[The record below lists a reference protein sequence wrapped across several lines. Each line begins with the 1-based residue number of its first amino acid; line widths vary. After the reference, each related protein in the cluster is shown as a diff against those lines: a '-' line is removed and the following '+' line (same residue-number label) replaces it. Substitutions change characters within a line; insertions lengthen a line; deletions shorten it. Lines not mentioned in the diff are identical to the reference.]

1 MTCPDVVTYGDA
13 AASAASE
20 RERLILEHLPQV
32 RWIALRLKERLPDS
46 FPLEDLI
53 STGVLGLI
61 AAVDN
66 YDPSFN
72 VKLATYA
79 EYKIRGAILDSIRG
93 QDGVPAHKR
102 KKLKQLEAAIQNA
115 EQRLQR
121 APAAE
126 EIAAE
131 LKVSVSEYQDWL
143 MDVQALSIGSLDVTP
158 ENCEGGGT
166 LLNYIADSEENVPG
180 RQLERSELEGL
191 LVDGIN
197 KMPEVERMVLN
208 LYYLEEQSLKEI
220 AEVMNLHLS
229 RISQLKSQ
237 AVLRLRCYIERRWPV
252 GRGIY
257 S

>member
-1 MTCPDVVTYGDA
+1 MSCSDVLTYGDPA
-13 AASAASE
+13 ATAASE

-32 RWIALRLKERLPDS
+32 RWIALRLKERLPES
-46 FPLEDLI
+46 FALDDLI

-102 KKLKQLEAAIQNA
+102 KKLKQLEAGIQAA

-121 APAAE
+121 AP
-126 EIAAE
+126 E
-131 LKVSVSEYQDWL
+131 LKVTLSEYQDWL
-143 MDVQALSIGSLDVTP
+143 MDVQALTIGSLDVTP
-158 ENCEGGGT
+158 DNCEGGGT
-166 LLNYIADSEENVPG
+166 LLSYIPDSEENVPG
-180 RQLERSELEGL
+180 RQFEREELEEL
-191 LVDGIN
+191 LVDGIQ
-197 KMPEVERMVLN
+197 KMPEIERMVLN
-208 LYYLEEQSLKEI
+208 LYYMEEQSLKEI

-229 RISQLKSQ
+229 RISQLKAQ

-257 S
+257 ST